1 MFGFLKKKEN
11 KESSYTLGSPAK
23 GKTVPLSEVNDPTF
37 AEEMLGKG
45 VAVIPAEGR
54 ICAPAD
60 GKIDMVF
67 DTLHAV
73 SMVTDYGAEV
83 LIHVGLDTVKMNGEG
98 FKGHVKSGDH
108 VKKGDLLLELDL
120 EKVKAAGYDTITP
133 MIVCNT
139 PDYASVE
146 TLAGKEVAV
155 GDDVAVLKKH

>member
-73 SMVTDYGAEV
+73 SMVMPRAKRSASSSGARPVSASTVSCKECSTAYSVSISVPSMSKTMCLYLMVIPRFPAVVV
-83 LIHVGLDTVKMNGEG
+83 LAILILPQDGR
-98 FKGHVKSGDH
+98 
-108 VKKGDLLLELDL
+108 
-120 EKVKAAGYDTITP
+120 
-133 MIVCNT
+133 
-139 PDYASVE
+139 
-146 TLAGKEVAV
+146 GK
-155 GDDVAVLKKH
+155 

>member
-23 GKTVPLSEVNDPTF
+23 GKVVPLSEVNDPTF

-146 TLAGKEVAV
+146 ALAGKEVAV